1 MNQESLNPLAAELNA
16 VLSET
21 IAGRLMSPL
30 GKRLYFP
37 KGIIAQS
44 AEAKKSAHFA
54 NATIGMAYN
63 NGKPMI
69 LSAITESMPTL
80 SADQAVAYAPTA
92 GVEQVRQEWKKLILN
107 KNTSLKPDNISLP
120 VVVSG
125 LTSGLSLLAEIFLAE
140 GQNLITSDPCWDN
153 YSLIF
158 KERRNANLLEIPF
171 YGNIRDTAFNEC
183 ASIECAFDGLDI
195 ERISKEAEK
204 EAEKGQL
211 RVLLNFPNNPSG
223 YSPTKAEAE
232 ALAALF
238 LKIAEKG
245 TDILVLCDDAYF
257 GLFYE
262 DNIYE
267 QSIFS
272 LLADLHPN
280 ILAIKI
286 DGPIKED
293 FVWGLRTGFISFGS
307 KGLEE
312 KHYTALVTKLM
323 GAIRSS
329 ISCANTPAQHIIIKA
344 LEDKRSRDE
353 KNNFQD
359 ILKKRYK
366 KVKQFL
372 AENPNHPKLKAFPFN
387 SGYFMS
393 FSCKDVS
400 AEKLRQTLL
409 NEHGIGVIALGETCL
424 RVAFSSLDEE
434 NINHVYKTIFE
445 TALKV

>member
-1 MNQESLNPLAAELNA
+1 MKQENLNPLAAELNA
-16 VLSET
+16 VLSGT
-21 IAGRLMSPL
+21 IAERLMSPL

-44 AEAKKSAHFA
+44 AEAKKSAHTA
-54 NATIGMAYN
+54 NATIGMAYHK
-63 NGKPMI
+63 GKPMI
-69 LSAITESMPTL
+69 LSAIAESMPTL

-107 KNTSLKPDNISLP
+107 KNTSLNPDKISLP

-125 LTSGLSLLAEIFLAE
+125 LTSGLSLLAEIFLAKGE
-140 GQNLITSDPCWDN
+140 TLIASDPCWDN

-171 YGNIRDTAFNEC
+171 YTGADSTAG
-183 ASIECAFDGLDI
+183 GLDI
-195 ERISKEAEK
+195 ERISREAEK

-245 TDILVLCDDAYF
+245 TDVLVLCDDAYF

-262 DNIYE
+262 DSIFE

-280 ILAIKI
+280 ILAVKI

-293 FVWGLRTGFISFGS
+293 FVWGLRTGFVTFGS

-312 KHYTALVTKLM
+312 KHYTALVTKFM

-344 LEDKRSRDE
+344 LEDKRSQDE

-359 ILKKRYK
+359 ILKKRYI

-372 AENPNHPKLKAFPFN
+372 AENPNHPRLKAFPFN

-393 FSCKDVS
+393 FRCEGVS
-400 AEKLRQTLL
+400 AEKLRQALL
-409 NEHGIGVIALGETCL
+409 NEHGIGVISLGDACL

-434 NINHVYKTIFE
+434 NINHVYKTIFD
-445 TALKV
+445 TALKI